1 LAKIALTDAAVQ
13 RLKLPN
19 HGQTDIIDKGYPGLL
34 LRLSSS
40 GRRSWCMFYR
50 YQGKPRRFTFGR
62 YPQMMLQEA
71 RETWRR
77 AREELQAGRDPSRLR
92 PSRKDLSFISIA
104 EQWLALDQGGKRTAK
119 EAERIIRKYCAPLH
133 DLRIDAIVRADLRD
147 LIRGIA
153 AEGKITMARRVRGR
167 LQRLFNWATSED
179 LLSANPMSG
188 LNKPGYEV
196 ERERVLTDRE
206 LVEVW
211 RGCEAM
217 AWPFGPAI
225 QLLILTGARRSEIG
239 DLRWA
244 EVEEDQIVI
253 PASRYKTDQPHIIP
267 LSEQVK
273 KIIVE
278 LPHIS
283 GSEYVFTTTGTNPVS
298 GWTNAKRQLPTL
310 DQPWVLHDLRR
321 TMATGLQRV
330 GIALQVTE
338 AVLGHVAGSRAGV
351 AGIYRRYDHAD
362 KKRAALDAWGRH
374 VESLLS

>member
-1 LAKIALTDAAVQ
+1 
-13 RLKLPN
+13 
-19 HGQTDIIDKGYPGLL
+19 
-34 LRLSSS
+34 
-40 GRRSWCMFYR
+40 M
-50 YQGKPRRFTFGR
+50 
-62 YPQMMLQEA
+62 
-71 RETWRR
+71 
-77 AREELQAGRDPSRLR
+77 
-92 PSRKDLSFISIA
+92 
-104 EQWLALDQGGKRTAK
+104 
-119 EAERIIRKYCAPLH
+119 
-133 DLRIDAIVRADLRD
+133 RADLRD

-153 AEGKITMARRVRGR
+153 AEGKITMARRVHGR

-362 KKRAALDAWGRH
+362 EKRAALDAWGRH